1 MNRLNEYENRPISE
15 KALFLKSHLLRNM
28 FEIIRKLRL
37 TLDLALLIFTLERV
51 NMSSA
56 EKKENNMIFG
66 DVMAVPIE
74 CSLKYH

>member
-1 MNRLNEYENRPISE
+1 MNRLNEYESRPISE
-15 KALFLKSHLLRNM
+15 YLSEEPSLEKYVWNYTKAQSNFKN
-28 FEIIRKLRL
+28 
-37 TLDLALLIFTLERV
+37 LALLIFTLERV